1 MANSLRA
8 LWITTAVYAVL
19 VISLLSYKPLWLDE
33 LLTLVEVRLP
43 TTAEMIRELP
53 AVPGS
58 SPLTFLEQRYLLN
71 AIGFSKAKARLPA
84 AVFGIARPFLRR
96 GLLALRLEHDATLD
110 RFGAAGDF
118 PLDAAL
124 QR

>member
-33 LLTLVEVRLP
+33 MLTLVEVRLP
-43 TTAEMIRELP
+43 TTAEMMRELP

-71 AIGFSKAKARLPA
+71 AR
-84 AVFGIARPFLRR
+84 
-96 GLLALRLEHDATLD
+96 
-110 RFGAAGDF
+110 AGVGNRKQPYGSNSVTAF
-118 PLDAAL
+118 TA
-124 QR
+124 